1 MPSVKYL
8 GDPSWSPGRSK
19 AVWQDVSTAGIGKPE
34 TLTDS
39 LWQNRHRPA
48 ALDLL
53 QAIEENRQPASSVYE
68 ARGATE
74 MIVAIFESHRQRGPV
89 ELPLANRQNP
99 LTLLP

>member
-19 AVWQDVSTAGIGKPE
+19 SAWQDVSTAGIGKPE
-34 TLTDS
+34 TLGDS

-53 QAIEENRQPASSVYE
+53 QAIEEDRQPLSSAYE

-74 MIVAIFESHRQRGPV
+74 MIVAVCESHRIGSPV
-89 ELPLANRQNP
+89 ELPLKNRQNP
-99 LTLLP
+99 LTMLD